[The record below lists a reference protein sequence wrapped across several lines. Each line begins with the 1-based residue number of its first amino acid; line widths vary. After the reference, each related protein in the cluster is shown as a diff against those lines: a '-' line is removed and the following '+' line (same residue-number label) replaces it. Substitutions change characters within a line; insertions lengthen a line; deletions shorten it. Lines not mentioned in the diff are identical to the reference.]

1 VLHCQ
6 FDMSEDIYGVV
17 INIMHCSITFLISQ
31 EKWHM
36 TVSNI
41 VDFMTKKNISG
52 EKTIAY
58 QSLCYL
64 TCII

>member
-41 VDFMTKKNISG
+41 VDFMTKKKKFQERKRLHINHCVI
-52 EKTIAY
+52 
-58 QSLCYL
+58 
-64 TCII
+64 